1 MKTGSKLPDKRLKK
15 LREQCGLTQEQVKNR
30 IGCDLKTYRAW
41 EKDGNYPSADYLI
54 ELSQLFGV
62 STDYLL
68 GISDYT
74 NIGNKEMSETTGL
87 SEHAINILRA
97 INRNRPGGEMYPQ
110 LLSVIISSSY
120 FEKLIFQIRKYAMD
134 IEKLKLELEQGS
146 SEDVAL
152 IEALSYTYRAGKFG
166 VSDVLGDMLDEIVP
180 VPPILSKRGVIN
192 G

>member
-1 MKTGSKLPDKRLKK
+1 MKTGNKLPDKRLKK
-15 LREQCGLTQEQVKNR
+15 LREQRGLTQEQVKSK
-30 IGCDLKTYRAW
+30 IGCDLKTYRSW

-87 SEHAINILRA
+87 SEHAIDVLRV
-97 INRNRPGGEMYPQ
+97 INSNHPGGEMYPQ
-110 LLSVIISSSY
+110 LLSIIISSSY
-120 FEKLIFQIRKYAMD
+120 FMGLIFQIRKYAMD
-134 IEKLKLELEQGS
+134 IEKMKEELKKGG
-146 SEDVAL
+146 SEDMAL
-152 IEALSYTYRAGKFG
+152 IESLSYTYRAGKFG

>member
-1 MKTGSKLPDKRLKK
+1 MKTGNKLPDKRLKK
-15 LREQCGLTQEQVKNR
+15 LREQRGLTQEQVKSK
-30 IGCDLKTYRAW
+30 IGCDLKTYRSW

-87 SEHAINILRA
+87 SEHAIDVLRV
-97 INRNRPGGEMYPQ
+97 INSNHPGGEMYPQ
-110 LLSVIISSSY
+110 LLSIIISSSY
-120 FEKLIFQIRKYAMD
+120 FMGLIFQIRKYAMD
-134 IEKLKLELEQGS
+134 VEKMKEELKKGG
-146 SEDVAL
+146 SEDMAL
-152 IEALSYTYRAGKFG
+152 IESLSYTYRAGKFG

>member
-15 LREQCGLTQEQVKNR
+15 LREQCGLTQEQVKNK
-30 IGCDLKTYRAW
+30 IGCDLKTYRSW

-87 SEHAINILRA
+87 SEYAIDILRA
-97 INRNRPGGEMYPQ
+97 INRPGGEMYPQ
-110 LLSVIISSSY
+110 LLSIIISSSY

-146 SEDVAL
+146 SEDIAL
-152 IEALSYTYRAGKFG
+152 IETLSYTYRAGKFG

>member
-15 LREQCGLTQEQVKNR
+15 LREQCGLTQEQVKNK
-30 IGCDLKTYRAW
+30 IGCDLKTYRSW

-97 INRNRPGGEMYPQ
+97 INSNRPGGEMYPQ

>member
-15 LREQCGLTQEQVKNR
+15 LREQCGLTQEQVKNK
-30 IGCDLKTYRAW
+30 IGCDLKTYRSW

-87 SEHAINILRA
+87 SEYAIDILRA
-97 INRNRPGGEMYPQ
+97 INSNRPGGEMYPQ
-110 LLSVIISSSY
+110 LLSIIISSSY

-146 SEDVAL
+146 SEDIAL
-152 IEALSYTYRAGKFG
+152 IETLSYTYRAGKFG

-180 VPPILSKRGVIN
+180 VPPILYKRGVIN